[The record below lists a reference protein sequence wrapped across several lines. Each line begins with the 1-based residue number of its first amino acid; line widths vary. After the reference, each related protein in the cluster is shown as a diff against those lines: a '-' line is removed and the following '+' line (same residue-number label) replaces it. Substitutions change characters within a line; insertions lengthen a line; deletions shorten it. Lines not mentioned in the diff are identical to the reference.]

1 MELKLNRK
9 NDSDVFSLHEG
20 DVPFLSFRAL
30 DDTGIFMNAFSTR
43 FGGVSEGYLASMN
56 LTLSKEGEKPEH
68 VAENFRCM
76 AEACGFDDSRKK
88 LSFQGHTV
96 NVRAIGNEDIR
107 NGILKSDWDGY
118 VDGMV
123 TDVPGLTLVTFFA
136 DCVPLYIADPVRK
149 AIGLCHSGWRG
160 TVGRIGALA
169 LLRMKELYGTKP
181 SDVICCIGPSIC
193 RDCFEVGPEVADA
206 FREAFPESW
215 HREIIFGPAV
225 DTSGNEKY
233 HVDLWRTNE
242 LIFRDAG
249 VMEGNIYTTN
259 VCTRCNTEVFWSHR
273 ALGTRRGNMAAF
285 LSIKE

>member
-96 NVRAIGNEDIR
+96 NVRAIGNADLLIV
-107 NGILKSDWDGY
+107 GGTSLTVYPAAGLIDYYDGDRL
-118 VDGMV
+118 VLINRSV
-123 TDVPGLTLVTFFA
+123 TPLDSRA
-136 DCVPLYIADPVRK
+136 DLLIQGS
-149 AIGLCHSGWRG
+149 IG
-160 TVGRIGALA
+160 
-169 LLRMKELYGTKP
+169 
-181 SDVICCIGPSIC
+181 
-193 RDCFEVGPEVADA
+193 
-206 FREAFPESW
+206 
-215 HREIIFGPAV
+215 EIF
-225 DTSGNEKY
+225 SQ
-233 HVDLWRTNE
+233 L
-242 LIFRDAG
+242 
-249 VMEGNIYTTN
+249 
-259 VCTRCNTEVFWSHR
+259 
-273 ALGTRRGNMAAF
+273 
-285 LSIKE
+285 